1 MKNYFFKDF
10 GQKWKVKDGSVVFQ
24 KIFNRGFTVAV
35 FSSCGTMPV
44 VRDVLMMLAMV
55 SKRMSR
61 LSYRSVVEMGLR
73 SQDFAGLLLIIFK
86 TKPSMTGSKVCK
98 GSPVKEVSEE
108 AIWFERRK
116 LFLIV
121 QIFSMKC
128 SEETG
133 DHQSQKL
140 KEEVRVVNKWCWT
153 GSLRRSRVSL
163 LYLLGLLLSV

>member
-1 MKNYFFKDF
+1 MKTGEMFLKNYFFKDF

-98 GSPVKEVSEE
+98 GSPKPLGHR
-108 AIWFERRK
+108 ATRQFIGI
-116 LFLIV
+116 LTYMYFLP
-121 QIFSMKC
+121 
-128 SEETG
+128 
-133 DHQSQKL
+133 
-140 KEEVRVVNKWCWT
+140 W
-153 GSLRRSRVSL
+153 GSL
-163 LYLLGLLLSV
+163 